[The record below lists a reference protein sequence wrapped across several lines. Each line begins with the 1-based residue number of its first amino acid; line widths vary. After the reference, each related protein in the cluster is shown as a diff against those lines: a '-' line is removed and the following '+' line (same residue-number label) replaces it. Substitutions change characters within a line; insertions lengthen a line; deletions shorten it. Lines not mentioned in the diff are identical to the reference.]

1 MADQSQ
7 AARKEKEARTVTWI
21 GRAIGISS
29 LGMTG
34 VLSGAAAIQGPD
46 TLLFQPSHVTRAAN
60 YETTPPSVT
69 EVVVE
74 VPVPSPLP
82 PTHVLVGGGSVGG
95 SYAGGQPALGAPPA
109 SVVHPGVAKP
119 PPAPA
124 PAPTAVSG
132 GSVPH

>member
-46 TLLFQPSHVTRAAN
+46 TLLFQPSHVVKAAN
-60 YETTPPSVT
+60 YETSPPSVT

-82 PTHVLVGGGSVGG
+82 PTHVLVGGGYV
-95 SYAGGQPALGAPPA
+95 GGQPALGAPPA

-119 PPAPA
+119 PSVPLPV
-124 PAPTAVSG
+124 PTATSG

>member
-7 AARKEKEARTVTWI
+7 AARKDREARTVTWI

-46 TLLFQPSHVTRAAN
+46 TLLFQPSHVVKAAN
-60 YETTPPSVT
+60 YETSPPSVT

-82 PTHVLVGGGSVGG
+82 PTHVLVGGGYV
-95 SYAGGQPALGAPPA
+95 GGQPALGAPPA
-109 SVVHPGVAKP
+109 SVVHPGVAKQP
-119 PPAPA
+119 PVPLPV
-124 PAPTAVSG
+124 PTATSA